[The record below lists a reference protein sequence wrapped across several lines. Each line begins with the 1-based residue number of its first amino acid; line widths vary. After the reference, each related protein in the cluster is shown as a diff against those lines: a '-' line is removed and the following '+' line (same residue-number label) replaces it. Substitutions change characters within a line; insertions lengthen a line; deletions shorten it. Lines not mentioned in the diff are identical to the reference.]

1 MLEVVENDYNA
12 IVSIAVTAYFVIYV
26 CSTITMTTI
35 IKRIKAKKVL
45 ITRGGACICSHTGP
59 DILAISCSN

>member
-1 MLEVVENDYNA
+1 MTIYN
-12 IVSIAVTAYFVIYV
+12 
-26 CSTITMTTI
+26 
-35 IKRIKAKKVL
+35 KLRIKAKKVL

>member
-1 MLEVVENDYNA
+1 MDKVFEQLKKHLEETPKEILEKEVQ
-12 IVSIAVTAYFVIYV
+12 
-26 CSTITMTTI
+26 
-35 IKRIKAKKVL
+35 KRIKAKKVY